1 MYNVV
6 LLIERQLIELDAD
19 QIVAL
24 HEGVDD
30 DLTYHLLLPVES
42 SAAILSSSMSALG
55 GGQFMPI
62 SEPDTLATLDQ
73 KIHETGEAELET
85 SASLLR
91 DRGQQVTATLVE
103 GDPIDAL
110 KRIVEEV
117 HADEVIILTEPHLVR
132 EFLKLDWASRARRA
146 LDVPTLHLLEHL
158 PLEAQTEI

>member
-30 DLTYHLLLPVES
+30 ELTYHLLLPVES

-62 SEPDTLATLDQ
+62 SEPDTLAALDQ
-73 KIHETGEAELET
+73 EIHEAGEAELET

-103 GDPIDAL
+103 GDPIDTL
-110 KRIVEEV
+110 TRVVEEV